1 MNMIYILHIRYIAKS
16 LYYQC
21 NVVIL
26 ENLPCITCCKFDNV
40 LALFCHPFFSMIKTQ
55 EKAISSTLFTALVTL
70 TGKINDLI

>member
-1 MNMIYILHIRYIAKS
+1 MFLKI
-16 LYYQC
+16 
-21 NVVIL
+21 
-26 ENLPCITCCKFDNV
+26 LPCITCCKIDNV